1 LIAFAHS
8 FQIYF
13 DFSGYSDIAVGLAAL
28 FGVRLPVNFMNP
40 YRSSSLIEF
49 WRNWHITLS
58 SFLRDYVYIPLG
70 GNRVSIPHWYLN
82 IFVVML
88 IGGLWHRAAWT
99 FVTCGALHG
108 VGLAFNHLLRRSLP
122 GLAVP
127 KFVGWGI
134 TFVFATVLWVF
145 FRADSF
151 DTAGQILTA
160 MAGAGGSLSSLNP
173 LVVLGELDQLKFFG
187 KVVVLVVGAAGF
199 FAVIFPDTYQIMGR
213 NYGLNTIESSFRFIR
228 WRVGWTSSLKYSIAV
243 SVILVLSL
251 TQLLLRADANQFIYF
266 EF

>member
-1 LIAFAHS
+1 MWS
-8 FQIYF
+8 
-13 DFSGYSDIAVGLAAL
+13 
-28 FGVRLPVNFMNP
+28 
-40 YRSSSLIEF
+40 
-49 WRNWHITLS
+49 
-58 SFLRDYVYIPLG
+58 
-70 GNRVSIPHWYLN
+70 
-82 IFVVML
+82 
-88 IGGLWHRAAWT
+88 AAWRWS
-99 FVTCGALHG
+99 G
-108 VGLAFNHLLRRSLP
+108 VLRRSLP

-127 KFVGWGI
+127 KFVRWGI